1 MLLDDKLKQYKHYEN
16 LIKMAPEQSI
26 TETFEYQ
33 SFSEAYPNIA
43 ELILLKKM
51 LTQLNNELNAQK
63 DQRIKFKLKQRIR
76 VIKSQL
82 KKTNLKKRLHG
93 EGKQEKVF
101 HKKFKSKVSKNR
113 NTVIKKK
120 IRKKVGQPIG
130 TVRTKIRMTM
140 HRNLP
145 PTLFNLRNHDVTEKS
160 LMLREW
166 LQEKRD
172 RNEKS
177 LD

>member
-1 MLLDDKLKQYKHYEN
+1 ME
-16 LIKMAPEQSI
+16 PGQSI

-33 SFSEAYPNIA
+33 SFSKEYPNIA
-43 ELILLKKM
+43 ESILLKKM

-63 DQRIKFKLKQRIR
+63 DQRKIFKLKQRIR
-76 VIKSQL
+76 GIKSQL
-82 KKTNLKKRLHG
+82 KKIKLKKRLHA

-101 HKKFKSKVSKNR
+101 HKKFKRKVTKKR
-113 NTVIKKK
+113 NAAIKKK
-120 IRKKVGQPIG
+120 IRKKLGQPIG
-130 TVRTKIRMTM
+130 IIRTKIRMIM

-145 PTLFNLRNHDVTEKS
+145 PTLANLRNHDVTEKS
-160 LMLREW
+160 LMLHEW

-172 RNEKS
+172 KLEKT